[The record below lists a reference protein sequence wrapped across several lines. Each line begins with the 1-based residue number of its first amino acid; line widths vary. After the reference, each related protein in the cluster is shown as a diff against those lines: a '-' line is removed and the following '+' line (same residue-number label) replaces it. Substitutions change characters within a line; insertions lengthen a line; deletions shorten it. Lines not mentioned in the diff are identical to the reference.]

1 MTDSSTVMRNGPWM
15 RGPFTVIPN
24 ACLQDYTLS
33 LAAHAV
39 LVRVLSLP
47 PNWTFHKSWAQ
58 KQYGIGRDKLDSII
72 RELVKAE
79 YVLFERTRNED
90 GTMGGSC
97 FTFTAFKGVFHQ
109 GTEKAFVVEKT
120 AENHTLKTPG
130 HWKPAP
136 TKNLK
141 KELEKTYSADA
152 DARDAAADAPEPHS
166 LPTETRTAAAAAGSP
181 DADEGQGETRTGALS
196 APGSPIAGGKKT
208 GASRVA
214 GSNLDEIIRH
224 GAYAGMTRH
233 EANARHARQ
242 RGFAHA

>member
-24 ACLQDYTLS
+24 TCLQDYTLS

-109 GTEKAFVVEKT
+109 NTENPVVVEKT
-120 AENHTLKTPG
+120 AENHTLKTPQQV
-130 HWKPAP
+130 KPAANN
-136 TKNLK
+136 NLK
-141 KELEKTYSADA
+141 KELEKAYSADA
-152 DARDAAADAPEPHS
+152 SDTRTSPKASGIPSPARQEFGALAAQRPKEGASSDADASAEAMRERIHSALKETARKLRTPNTPEPG
-166 LPTETRTAAAAAGSP
+166 TGRAAELAG
-181 DADEGQGETRTGALS
+181 R
-196 APGSPIAGGKKT
+196 
-208 GASRVA
+208 RVA
-214 GSNLDEIIRH
+214 R
-224 GAYAGMTRH
+224 
-233 EANARHARQ
+233 
-242 RGFAHA
+242 